1 MYKSIIPGLVSFDTG
16 LNSINGFVMCQ
27 DLNFYT
33 STKSKHKF
41 HYKVSLQS
49 DIDIPEKYFF
59 KSEYSQFHGSD
70 CFYARKI
77 YGWSP
82 KLKVG
87 LEDNSFVFNK
97 QYSYL
102 PLKIG
107 GIFTIGENLSNLIEF
122 NLFLNDY
129 LILRGISFKYR
140 GKVIGICAP
149 GFNGKSTILK
159 KYLALGASYIAEDYL
174 VINLKTYEVFPTCP
188 LVQEYYWRNRRIGH
202 SLGNLLKTSEILEGP
217 VKLDSLYLITNS
229 LENKVEEI
237 KSWGDFVSLNS
248 LYFLDNYLVR
258 AIVFKNSLAKK
269 LSNKINNVINLN
281 INYKF
286 ISINNFN
293 YDFIDN
299 EFN

>member
-1 MYKSIIPGLVSFDTG
+1 M
-16 LNSINGFVMCQ
+16 
-27 DLNFYT
+27 
-33 STKSKHKF
+33 
-41 HYKVSLQS
+41 
-49 DIDIPEKYFF
+49 
-59 KSEYSQFHGSD
+59 
-70 CFYARKI
+70 
-77 YGWSP
+77 
-82 KLKVG
+82 
-87 LEDNSFVFNK
+87 
-97 QYSYL
+97 
-102 PLKIG
+102 
-107 GIFTIGENLSNLIEF
+107 
-122 NLFLNDY
+122 
-129 LILRGISFKYR
+129 
-140 GKVIGICAP
+140 
-149 GFNGKSTILK
+149 
-159 KYLALGASYIAEDYL
+159 
-174 VINLKTYEVFPTCP
+174 
-188 LVQEYYWRNRRIGH
+188 QEYYWRNRRIGH